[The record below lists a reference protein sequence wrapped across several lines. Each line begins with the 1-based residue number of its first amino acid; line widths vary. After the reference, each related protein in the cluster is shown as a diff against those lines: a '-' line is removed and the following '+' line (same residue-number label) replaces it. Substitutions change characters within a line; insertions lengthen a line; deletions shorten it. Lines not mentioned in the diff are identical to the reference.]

1 LNKKIGA
8 LVALLVFGF
17 IVLVLYST
25 IAGTRHRVRVCM
37 AYNGRTACKTVA
49 AKSEDSAVR
58 SAVNNACA
66 DITSGVTEVMG
77 CEASKPES
85 VTWLGGTAAKP

>member
-1 LNKKIGA
+1 MNKKVGVI
-8 LVALLVFGF
+8 VALLMVGF
-17 IVLVLYST
+17 VALVLYST
-25 IAGTRHRVRVCM
+25 MAGVRRRVRVCM

-49 AKSEDSAVR
+49 ARSEESAIR

-77 CEASKPES
+77 CEGSKPES
-85 VTWLGGTAAKP
+85 VTWLGK